1 MKLAIT
7 VREAKIV
14 FIMLKVPNYVY
25 KYNTYN
31 IKTAIK
37 IGKVSY

>member
-1 MKLAIT
+1 MKLTIT

-14 FIMLKVPNYVY
+14 FIMLIIPNYVY

-37 IGKVSY
+37 IGKVNY